1 MPQPFVRYEVADAIA
16 HIVLD
21 RPPVNLLISSA
32 LFASAPNVKKCT
44 PAMRSVGS
52 FACASATQKLLPRFS
67 AEHAR
72 GQAAALTQC
81 TDRWPDAAHHRVFQK
96 RRATRGAGNS
106 HPIGRGDCVRGET
119 LCHLQDRSRVEAELA
134 DEADRETRF

>member
-21 RPPVNLLISSA
+21 RPPVNRLISSA

-52 FACASATQKLLPRFS
+52 FACASATSRKSCSGVSPLSMLV
-67 AEHAR
+67 AR
-72 GQAAALTQC
+72 PL
-81 TDRWPDAAHHRVFQK
+81 
-96 RRATRGAGNS
+96 
-106 HPIGRGDCVRGET
+106 
-119 LCHLQDRSRVEAELA
+119 RSRNARIDGPMPHIIAYFKSVARLA
-134 DEADRETRF
+134 GPATPIL